1 MSNLNES
8 ENESDEHSFQILIHN
23 KEEDLK
29 NEIRNDD
36 KDSNLNETKISIC
49 KNKKMS
55 DIEDKHEDI
64 IELSDDTTT
73 TNIETKKEE
82 EECLIYIQ
90 KAYSYSSDYLIFLE
104 VKKLENSKKFF
115 IDLNQYDSNYNIIC
129 DFTLN
134 IVDKHLILSLK
145 IETKLIEKKLN
156 NEYSNN
162 TSNYNLELECNLCK
176 YSFDKKYFKSIAR
189 TNINIILNNNRK
201 ENIENFDLG
210 KNVTKDLNE
219 PKSIYRIRFSKKN
232 SNSLYWKTQN
242 HLKKIGIINEGNT
255 CYMNSILQSLYNLPF
270 LRNEILNIEINKSK
284 NISEEEI
291 KKNNIIR
298 TLQKIFYE
306 LYVKKKNIKITSL
319 FKALEWDRNYW
330 NSPQDVAEIYL
341 KIYDLISE
349 KNNIIKENC
358 EGRLKAKIE
367 CPNVNY
373 ITSNEEKF
381 FFLQL
386 SVAHNNIED
395 CIQEFF
401 EKEELTDDNK
411 FKYENPKTKK
421 VSYEKAFK
429 SYTFEKIPN
438 ILFIQFKR
446 FQIDMKEMK
455 YIKKNNLVK
464 YQQNLNLSPYLPKN
478 IKKKNKINYTLYCI
492 IVQSGCVD
500 MGHYYVLIND
510 FTNKRWIKLNDSIVE
525 EVDCKEVFEENF
537 GGFKKEISIING
549 NIEVNN
555 VDIDTSAYILI
566 YIKNDF
572 IDVYFKETKNSFDK
586 IKEMIDD
593 MKKIEEDEKK
603 LNKYSNKKIK
613 KEKFEEKKD
622 LIVEINNS
630 EQILNEINII
640 LKDDNKNL
648 KEESKDKIISK
659 RKISQTNYKGIQNEK
674 KIKTLALTNQLS
686 RKSINIIKNYKGIDG
701 TGSSNYKLFDVIQN
715 RNLRK
720 YTSVKALIART
731 NTPMEL
737 MSECVKKINLSKK
750 KIPLELNLNN
760 MKTIKINNMGLLLE
774 LLDDSESITDLL
786 NRNNNINNEILV
798 IDEFNYPDNFI
809 FMEYKYI
816 ITLNFISNEFF
827 QKYLHNDIIFKYP
840 YISLENVIFK
850 SYEELHSKIV
860 DISNIILKNNKN
872 LSEEYEIKEEN
883 LKIYLISN
891 SENSILSLNWNGLKT
906 ELLNSKSTFFILNRK
921 EVKDKKIFRFIVEL
935 NKKPLFID

>member
-162 TSNYNLELECNLCK
+162 STNYNLELECNLCK

-219 PKSIYRIRFSKKN
+219 PKSIYRIKKKKKN

-284 NISEEEI
+284 NISKEEI

-464 YQQNLNLSPYLPKN
+464 YQQNLNLSHYLPKN

-492 IVQSGCVD
+492 IIQSGCLD

-860 DISNIILKNNKN
+860 DISNIILKNNEN
-872 LSEEYEIKEEN
+872 LSEEYEINEEN

>member
-284 NISEEEI
+284 NISKEEI

-455 YIKKNNLVK
+455 CVKKNNLVK

-630 EQILNEINII
+630 EQILNEINNIN
-640 LKDDNKNL
+640 KEYNKNL

-827 QKYLHNDIIFKYP
+827 QKYLHNDIVFKYP

>member
-162 TSNYNLELECNLCK
+162 STNYNLELECNLCK

-284 NISEEEI
+284 NISKEEI

-492 IVQSGCVD
+492 IIQSGCLD

-827 QKYLHNDIIFKYP
+827 QKYLHNDIVFKYP

-860 DISNIILKNNKN
+860 DISNIILKNNEN
-872 LSEEYEIKEEN
+872 LSEEYEINEEN

>member
-162 TSNYNLELECNLCK
+162 TTNYNLELECNLCK

-284 NISEEEI
+284 NISKEEI

-860 DISNIILKNNKN
+860 DISNIILKNNEN
-872 LSEEYEIKEEN
+872 LSEEYEINEEN

>member
-162 TSNYNLELECNLCK
+162 TTNYNLELECNLCK

-210 KNVTKDLNE
+210 KNVTKDLNQ

-622 LIVEINNS
+622 LIVEIKKS
-630 EQILNEINII
+630 EQILNEINNII
-640 LKDDNKNL
+640 QDDNKNL

-827 QKYLHNDIIFKYP
+827 QKYLHNDIVFKYP

>member
-255 CYMNSILQSLYNLPF
+255 CYMNSINLPF

>member
-162 TSNYNLELECNLCK
+162 TTNYNLELECNLCK

-210 KNVTKDLNE
+210 KNVTKDLNQ

-455 YIKKNNLVK
+455 CIKKNNLVK

-492 IVQSGCVD
+492 IIQSGCLD

-872 LSEEYEIKEEN
+872 LSEEYEINEEN

-891 SENSILSLNWNGLKT
+891 SENSILSLNWNGLKP

>member
-162 TSNYNLELECNLCK
+162 STNYNLELECNLCK

-284 NISEEEI
+284 NISKEEI

-306 LYVKKKNIKITSL
+306 LYIKKKNIKITSL

-478 IKKKNKINYTLYCI
+478 IKKKK
-492 IVQSGCVD
+492 
-500 MGHYYVLIND
+500 
-510 FTNKRWIKLNDSIVE
+510 
-525 EVDCKEVFEENF
+525 
-537 GGFKKEISIING
+537 
-549 NIEVNN
+549 
-555 VDIDTSAYILI
+555 
-566 YIKNDF
+566 
-572 IDVYFKETKNSFDK
+572 
-586 IKEMIDD
+586 
-593 MKKIEEDEKK
+593 
-603 LNKYSNKKIK
+603 
-613 KEKFEEKKD
+613 
-622 LIVEINNS
+622 
-630 EQILNEINII
+630 
-640 LKDDNKNL
+640 
-648 KEESKDKIISK
+648 
-659 RKISQTNYKGIQNEK
+659 
-674 KIKTLALTNQLS
+674 
-686 RKSINIIKNYKGIDG
+686 
-701 TGSSNYKLFDVIQN
+701 
-715 RNLRK
+715 
-720 YTSVKALIART
+720 
-731 NTPMEL
+731 
-737 MSECVKKINLSKK
+737 
-750 KIPLELNLNN
+750 
-760 MKTIKINNMGLLLE
+760 
-774 LLDDSESITDLL
+774 
-786 NRNNNINNEILV
+786 
-798 IDEFNYPDNFI
+798 
-809 FMEYKYI
+809 
-816 ITLNFISNEFF
+816 
-827 QKYLHNDIIFKYP
+827 
-840 YISLENVIFK
+840 
-850 SYEELHSKIV
+850 
-860 DISNIILKNNKN
+860 
-872 LSEEYEIKEEN
+872 
-883 LKIYLISN
+883 
-891 SENSILSLNWNGLKT
+891 
-906 ELLNSKSTFFILNRK
+906 
-921 EVKDKKIFRFIVEL
+921 
-935 NKKPLFID
+935 

>member
-162 TSNYNLELECNLCK
+162 TTNYNLELECNLCK

-284 NISEEEI
+284 NISKEEI

-492 IVQSGCVD
+492 IIQSGCLD

-872 LSEEYEIKEEN
+872 LSEEYEINEEN

>member
-162 TSNYNLELECNLCK
+162 STNYNLELECNLCK

-284 NISEEEI
+284 NISKEEI

-492 IVQSGCVD
+492 IIQSGCLD

-860 DISNIILKNNKN
+860 DISNIILKNNEN
-872 LSEEYEIKEEN
+872 LSEEYEINEEN

>member
-162 TSNYNLELECNLCK
+162 TTNYNLELECNLCK

-872 LSEEYEIKEEN
+872 LSEEYEINEEN

>member
-49 KNKKMS
+49 KNKKLS
-55 DIEDKHEDI
+55 DSEDKHEDI

-210 KNVTKDLNE
+210 KNVTKDLNQ

-284 NISEEEI
+284 NISKEEI

-455 YIKKNNLVK
+455 CVKKNNLVK

-630 EQILNEINII
+630 EQILNEINNIN
-640 LKDDNKNL
+640 KEYNKNL

-827 QKYLHNDIIFKYP
+827 QKYLHNDIVFKYP

-850 SYEELHSKIV
+850 SYEELHSKII

>member
-162 TSNYNLELECNLCK
+162 STNYNLELECNLCK

-492 IVQSGCVD
+492 IIQSGCLD

-872 LSEEYEIKEEN
+872 LSEEYEINEEN

>member
-162 TSNYNLELECNLCK
+162 STNYNLELECNLCK

-492 IVQSGCVD
+492 IIQSGCLD

-630 EQILNEINII
+630 EQILNEINNIN
-640 LKDDNKNL
+640 KEYNKNL

-872 LSEEYEIKEEN
+872 LSEEYEINEEN

>member
-162 TSNYNLELECNLCK
+162 STNYNLELECNLCK

-284 NISEEEI
+284 NISKEEI

-860 DISNIILKNNKN
+860 DISNIILKNNEN
-872 LSEEYEIKEEN
+872 LSEEYEINEEN

>member
-162 TSNYNLELECNLCK
+162 STNYNLELECNLCK

-284 NISEEEI
+284 NISKEEI

-492 IVQSGCVD
+492 IIQSGCLD

-630 EQILNEINII
+630 EQI
-640 LKDDNKNL
+640 
-648 KEESKDKIISK
+648 K

-860 DISNIILKNNKN
+860 DISNIILKNNEN
-872 LSEEYEIKEEN
+872 LSEEYEINEEN

>member
-162 TSNYNLELECNLCK
+162 STNYNLELECNLCK

-242 HLKKIGIINEGNT
+242 HLKKIGIRNEGNT

-284 NISEEEI
+284 NISKEEI

-492 IVQSGCVD
+492 IIQSGCLD

-860 DISNIILKNNKN
+860 DISNIILKNNEN
-872 LSEEYEIKEEN
+872 LSEEYEINEEN

>member
-162 TSNYNLELECNLCK
+162 STNYNLELECNLCK

-455 YIKKNNLVK
+455 CVKKNNLVK

-630 EQILNEINII
+630 EQILNEINNIN
-640 LKDDNKNL
+640 KEYNKNL

-872 LSEEYEIKEEN
+872 LSEEYEINEEN

>member
-455 YIKKNNLVK
+455 CVKKNNLVK

-630 EQILNEINII
+630 EQILNEINNIN
-640 LKDDNKNL
+640 KDDNKNL

-827 QKYLHNDIIFKYP
+827 QKYLHNDIVFKYP

>member
-162 TSNYNLELECNLCK
+162 STNYNLELECNLCK

-284 NISEEEI
+284 NISKEEI

-630 EQILNEINII
+630 EQILNEINNIN
-640 LKDDNKNL
+640 KEYNKNL

-860 DISNIILKNNKN
+860 DISNIILKNNEN
-872 LSEEYEIKEEN
+872 LSEEYEINEEN

>member
-162 TSNYNLELECNLCK
+162 STNYNLELECNLCK

-492 IVQSGCVD
+492 IIQSGCLD

-622 LIVEINNS
+622 LIV
-630 EQILNEINII
+630 EINII

-860 DISNIILKNNKN
+860 DISNIILKNNEN
-872 LSEEYEIKEEN
+872 LSEEYEINEEN

>member
-162 TSNYNLELECNLCK
+162 TTNYNLELECNLCK

-210 KNVTKDLNE
+210 KNVTKDLNQ

-381 FFLQL
+381 FFLLL

-630 EQILNEINII
+630 EQILNEINNIN
-640 LKDDNKNL
+640 KDDNKNL

-827 QKYLHNDIIFKYP
+827 QKYLHNDIVFKYP

>member
-162 TSNYNLELECNLCK
+162 STNYNLELECNLCK

-210 KNVTKDLNE
+210 KNVTKDLNQ

-827 QKYLHNDIIFKYP
+827 QKYLHNDIVFKYP